1 MATIHGITI
10 LTATAGVIIGA
21 CIRIITHYPII
32 RDLTIETIQ
41 AFRIPIIHVL
51 IDLNQGVVVI
61 A

>member
-10 LTATAGVIIGA
+10 LTATAGVIIGVFTL
-21 CIRIITHYPII
+21 IITHYPII

-41 AFRIPIIHVL
+41 TFRIPIIHAPT
-51 IDLNQGVVVI
+51 DLNQGVEVI